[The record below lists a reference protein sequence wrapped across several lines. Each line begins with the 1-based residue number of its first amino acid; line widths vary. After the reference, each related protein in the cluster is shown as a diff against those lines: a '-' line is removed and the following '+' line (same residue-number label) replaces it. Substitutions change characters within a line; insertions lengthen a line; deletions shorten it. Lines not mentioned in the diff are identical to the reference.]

1 MTQYGLGHKW
11 REKETVTDQIPKYR
25 VIAGIYRGQVTSG
38 ALEPGSPLPSRR
50 KLAKIHETSRVTI
63 DRVVELLTAEGFLE
77 PSDGNRPPV
86 VADITER
93 IATAQNRVESAA
105 ATGRA
110 LGEKEISK
118 ILRIEEVPCPA
129 DIAPLLGVQA
139 GEPVVCRERLNL
151 VDDRPV
157 ATGRSYYPP
166 EVTDVTPELRQPIS
180 IPSGSRELAAE
191 RMGSKQKDIVT
202 LITSRLAN
210 DREREL
216 LRLPSPFSVV
226 TQAARR
232 VLLANGKVIEV
243 ALKIGEG
250 SRPQSFHTV
259 L

>member
-1 MTQYGLGHKW
+1 M
-11 REKETVTDQIPKYR
+11 TDQIPKYR

-50 KLAKIHETSRVTI
+50 KLAKLHETSRVTI
-63 DRVVELLTAEGFLE
+63 DRVVELLTAEGVLE

-86 VADITER
+86 VADITQR
-93 IATAQNRVESAA
+93 TATIQNRIENAA

-110 LGEKEISK
+110 LGEKETSK

-129 DIAPLLGVQA
+129 DIAPLLGVKT

-151 VDDRPV
+151 IDGEPV

-166 EVTDVTPELRQPIS
+166 EVTDLTPELRQPVS

-191 RMGSKQKDIVT
+191 RMGSNQKDVIT
-202 LITSRLAN
+202 IITSRLAN
-210 DREREL
+210 DRERKLLEL
-216 LRLPSPFSVV
+216 ASPFSVV

-232 VLLANGKVIEV
+232 VLLANGRVIEV

-250 SRPQSFHTV
+250 SRPQSFYTA